1 MFRLLSS
8 TFCSKSPQ
16 IMFPRTINDDTI
28 CALSTAPG
36 VGAIAIVRLSGPEAF
51 SIVQKIFLPRLPEAK
66 KSSLKP
72 DPISPQ
78 LSAAHDW
85 QPKSHQATIGYIVQE
100 NQGKQELV
108 DEVVLIPYKGPNS
121 YTGEDMV
128 EINCHGS
135 PIVTREILNLALQL
149 GARLAQAG
157 EFTKRGFLAGRIDL
171 TQAEAVLDLIHSKT
185 ERQSRLALTVLKGQL
200 GEEIKAVRSKLMEL
214 LTRIVAGIDFP
225 EEVGDLPTDDIE
237 SITNDCMARLNQ
249 LAKTARSGRY
259 LREGLKLAIVGRPN
273 AGKSSLLNQMLNFE
287 RAIVTDIP
295 GTTRD
300 SIEEPVDV
308 NGIPVILIDTAGVRV
323 TEDAVE
329 KIGIARTSKAIEAA
343 DLVVFLLD
351 LSQGIGVEEEVIAAK
366 LIEFERPYLVVKNKV
381 DLTNK
386 VELKDKPDHA
396 SLPTKDSTQ
405 TKEEQ
410 TLESLAAERAPVT
423 AQPID
428 ISARFG
434 HGLEQLKAAIEEWA
448 LAGSPLQELGGSLN
462 QRQGQLCLRALESLT
477 YLKDSVKAGLP
488 HDCLGTDL
496 RQAVDAL
503 DEISGVAVTEEV
515 ITEVFANF
523 CIGK

>member
-1 MFRLLSS
+1 
-8 TFCSKSPQ
+8 
-16 IMFPRTINDDTI
+16 MFPRTINDDTI

-66 KSSLKP
+66 KSSP
-72 DPISPQ
+72 DSTA
-78 LSAAHDW
+78 LSTSHNW

-100 NQGKQELV
+100 NQELV

-237 SITNDCMARLNQ
+237 SITNDCMERLNQ

-405 TKEEQ
+405 SKKSTQIKEEQ

>member
-1 MFRLLSS
+1 M
-8 TFCSKSPQ
+8 
-16 IMFPRTINDDTI
+16 TII
-28 CALSTAPG
+28 
-36 VGAIAIVRLSGPEAF
+36 E
-51 SIVQKIFLPRLPEAK
+51 KIFLPK
-66 KSSLKP
+66 
-72 DPISPQ
+72 ISNWQ
-78 LSAAHDW
+78 L
-85 QPKSHQATIGYIVQE
+85 KSHQATVGYIIRE
-100 NQGKQELV
+100 NKEPI
-108 DEVVLIPYKGPNS
+108 DEVVLIPYIGPNS

-135 PIVTREILNLALQL
+135 PIVTRELLNLALEH

-214 LTRIVAGIDFP
+214 LTSIVAGIDFP

-237 SITNDCMARLNQ
+237 LITNDCIARLEQ
-249 LAKTARSGRY
+249 LAKTSRSGRY
-259 LREGLKLAIVGRPN
+259 LREGLKLAIIGRPN
-273 AGKSSLLNQMLNFE
+273 AGKSSLLNQILNFE

-308 NGIPVILIDTAGVRV
+308 NGIPVVLIDTAGVRV

-329 KIGIARTSKAIEAA
+329 KIGIARTSKAIEEA
-343 DLVVFLLD
+343 DLVVFLID
-351 LSQGIGVEEEVIAAK
+351 PSQGIGEEEEVIATK
-366 LIEFERPYLVVKNKV
+366 LIEFERPYLVVNNKV
-381 DLTNK
+381 DLK
-386 VELKDKPDHA
+386 DVLVDEHHAILQALALKK
-396 SLPTKDSTQ
+396 
-405 TKEEQ
+405 
-410 TLESLAAERAPVT
+410 APVLKEPV
-423 AQPID
+423 A
-428 ISARFG
+428 ISARYG
-434 HGLEQLKAAIEEWA
+434 SGLEQLKAAIEQWA
-448 LAGSPLQELGGSLN
+448 LEGSPLQELGGSLN
-462 QRQGQLCLRALESLT
+462 QRQGQLCLRALESLG
-477 YLKDSVKAGLP
+477 YLKEAVTTGLP

>member
-1 MFRLLSS
+1 
-8 TFCSKSPQ
+8 
-16 IMFPRTINDDTI
+16 
-28 CALSTAPG
+28 
-36 VGAIAIVRLSGPEAF
+36 
-51 SIVQKIFLPRLPEAK
+51 VQKIFLPRLSGAK
-66 KSSLKP
+66 ISSSSSL
-72 DPISPQ
+72 SP
-78 LSAAHDW
+78 SALGDW

-100 NQGKQELV
+100 KLGITEPV

-135 PIVTREILNLALQL
+135 PIVTREILNLALAH

-185 ERQSRLALTVLKGQL
+185 ERQSRLALSVLKGQL

-237 SITNDCMARLNQ
+237 SITHDCMARLDQ
-249 LAKTARSGRY
+249 LAKTSRSGRY

-329 KIGIARTSKAIEAA
+329 KIGIARTSKAIEAS

-351 LSQGIGVEEEVIAAK
+351 LSQGVGEEEEVIAAK

-381 DLTNK
+381 DLKNK
-386 VELKDKPDHA
+386 SESENQQNQEELENAEVPMLKNLAEAKP
-396 SLPTKDSTQ
+396 
-405 TKEEQ
+405 
-410 TLESLAAERAPVT
+410 PV
-423 AQPID
+423 QPQAIE
-428 ISARFG
+428 ISARYG
-434 HGLEQLKAAIEEWA
+434 NGLELLKAAIEEWA

>member
-1 MFRLLSS
+1 MSGAKISS
-8 TFCSKSPQ
+8 S
-16 IMFPRTINDDTI
+16 
-28 CALSTAPG
+28 
-36 VGAIAIVRLSGPEAF
+36 
-51 SIVQKIFLPRLPEAK
+51 
-66 KSSLKP
+66 SSL
-72 DPISPQ
+72 
-78 LSAAHDW
+78 SASALGDW

-100 NQGKQELV
+100 KLGITEPV

-135 PIVTREILNLALQL
+135 PIVTREILNLALAH

-185 ERQSRLALTVLKGQL
+185 ERQSRLALSVLKGQL

-225 EEVGDLPTDDIE
+225 EEVGDLATDDIE
-237 SITNDCMARLNQ
+237 SITHDCMARLDQ
-249 LAKTARSGRY
+249 LAKTSRSGRY

-329 KIGIARTSKAIEAA
+329 KIGIARTSKAIEAS

-351 LSQGIGVEEEVIAAK
+351 LSQGVGEEEEVIAAK

-381 DLTNK
+381 DLKNK
-386 VELKDKPDHA
+386 AESENQQNQQNEQEVENAEVPMLQNLAETKPA
-396 SLPTKDSTQ
+396 
-405 TKEEQ
+405 
-410 TLESLAAERAPVT
+410 V
-423 AQPID
+423 QPQAIE
-428 ISARFG
+428 ISARYG
-434 HGLEQLKAAIEEWA
+434 NGLELLKAAIEEWA

>member
-1 MFRLLSS
+1 
-8 TFCSKSPQ
+8 
-16 IMFPRTINDDTI
+16 MFPRSINDDTI

-51 SIVQKIFLPRLPEAK
+51 SIVQKIFLPRLPQTK
-66 KSSLKP
+66 DSSPTSLP
-72 DPISPQ
+72 
-78 LSAAHDW
+78 SAALGHW
-85 QPKSHQATIGYIVQE
+85 QPKSHQATIGYIVE
-100 NQGKQELV
+100 EKQGIVEPV
-108 DEVVLIPYKGPNS
+108 DEVVLIAYKGPNS

-135 PIVTREILNLALQL
+135 PIVTREILNLALER

-237 SITNDCMARLNQ
+237 SITEDCIERLNK

-273 AGKSSLLNQMLNFE
+273 AGKSSLLNQILNFE

-329 KIGIARTSKAIEAA
+329 KIGIARTSKAIEAS

-351 LSQGIGVEEEVIAAK
+351 LSQGVGEEEEVIATK
-366 LIEFERPYLVVKNKV
+366 LIEFERPYLMVKNKV
-381 DLTNK
+381 DLIDK
-386 VELKDKPDHA
+386 VNLLENAD
-396 SLPTKDSTQ
+396 
-405 TKEEQ
+405 Q
-410 TLESLAAERAPVT
+410 TLKNLTDGRPPVQS
-423 AQPID
+423 QPID
-428 ISARFG
+428 ISARYG
-434 HGLEQLKAAIEEWA
+434 NGLEQLKAAIEEWA
-448 LAGSPLQELGGSLN
+448 LSGSPLQELGGSLN
-462 QRQGQLCLRALESLT
+462 QRQGQLCLRALESLN
-477 YLKDSVKAGLP
+477 YLKDSVHAGLP

>member
-16 IMFPRTINDDTI
+16 IMFPRSINDDTI
-28 CALSTAPG
+28 CAQSTAPG

-51 SIVQKIFLPRLPEAK
+51 SIVQKIFLPRLPQTK
-66 KSSLKP
+66 DSSPTSLP
-72 DPISPQ
+72 S
-78 LSAAHDW
+78 SALGDW

-100 NQGKQELV
+100 KQGIVEPV
-108 DEVVLIPYKGPNS
+108 DEVVLIAYKGPNS

-135 PIVTREILNLALQL
+135 PIVTREILNLALER

-237 SITNDCMARLNQ
+237 SITEDCIGRLTK

-329 KIGIARTSKAIEAA
+329 KIGIARTSKAIEAS

-351 LSQGIGVEEEVIAAK
+351 LSQGVGEEEEVIATK
-366 LIEFERPYLVVKNKV
+366 LIEFERPYLMVKNKV
-381 DLTNK
+381 DLIDK
-386 VELKDKPDHA
+386 V
-396 SLPTKDSTQ
+396 SLLENAD
-405 TKEEQ
+405 Q
-410 TLESLAAERAPVT
+410 TLKNLADARPSVQS
-423 AQPID
+423 QPID
-428 ISARFG
+428 ISARYG
-434 HGLEQLKAAIEEWA
+434 NGLEQLKAAIEEWA

-462 QRQGQLCLRALESLT
+462 QRQGQLCLRALESLN
-477 YLKDSVKAGLP
+477 YLKDSVLAGLP

>member
-1 MFRLLSS
+1 
-8 TFCSKSPQ
+8 
-16 IMFPRTINDDTI
+16 MFPSSINDDTI

-36 VGAIAIVRLSGPEAF
+36 VGAIAIVRLSGPQAF
-51 SIVQKIFLPRLPEAK
+51 SIVQKIFLPRLPGSNN
-66 KSSLKP
+66 SSPL
-72 DPISPQ
+72 SPALFQ
-78 LSAAHDW
+78 TVDW

-100 NQGKQELV
+100 NQGNLELI

-135 PIVTREILNLALQL
+135 PIVTRELLNLALER

-200 GEEIKAVRSKLMEL
+200 GDEIKSVRSKLMEL

-225 EEVGDLPTDDIE
+225 EEVGDLATDDIE
-237 SITNDCMARLNQ
+237 AITDDCSTRLQQ

-323 TEDAVE
+323 TEDTVE
-329 KIGIARTSKAIEAA
+329 KIGIARTSKAIEDS

-351 LSQGIGVEEEVIAAK
+351 RSQGIGEEEEVIASK
-366 LIEFERPYLVVKNKV
+366 LIEFERPYLLVNNKV
-381 DLTNK
+381 DLK
-386 VELKDKPDHA
+386 EKSISESHPIMQRLSAARAAVE
-396 SLPTKDSTQ
+396 
-405 TKEEQ
+405 
-410 TLESLAAERAPVT
+410 AP
-423 AQPID
+423 IE
-428 ISARFG
+428 ISARYG
-434 HGLEQLKAAIEEWA
+434 NGLEQLKAAIEQWA

-462 QRQGQLCLRALESLT
+462 QRQGQLCLRALESLG
-477 YLKDSVKAGLP
+477 YLKESVSTGLP

>member
-1 MFRLLSS
+1 
-8 TFCSKSPQ
+8 
-16 IMFPRTINDDTI
+16 MFPRSINDDTI

-36 VGAIAIVRLSGPEAF
+36 VGAIAIVRLSGPQAF
-51 SIVQKIFLPRLPEAK
+51 SIVQKIFLPRLSGAK
-66 KSSLKP
+66 ISSSSSL
-72 DPISPQ
+72 SP
-78 LSAAHDW
+78 SALGDW

-100 NQGKQELV
+100 KLGITEPV

-135 PIVTREILNLALQL
+135 PIVTREILNLALAH

-185 ERQSRLALTVLKGQL
+185 ERQSRLALSVLKGQL

-237 SITNDCMARLNQ
+237 SITHDCMARLDQ
-249 LAKTARSGRY
+249 LAKTSRSGRY

-329 KIGIARTSKAIEAA
+329 KIGIARTSKAIEAS

-351 LSQGIGVEEEVIAAK
+351 LSQGVGEEEEVIAAK

-381 DLTNK
+381 DLKNRSESENQQNQQ
-386 VELKDKPDHA
+386 ELENAEVPMLKNLAEAKP
-396 SLPTKDSTQ
+396 
-405 TKEEQ
+405 
-410 TLESLAAERAPVT
+410 PV
-423 AQPID
+423 QPQAIE
-428 ISARFG
+428 ISARYG
-434 HGLEQLKAAIEEWA
+434 NGLELLKAAIEEWA

>member
-1 MFRLLSS
+1 
-8 TFCSKSPQ
+8 
-16 IMFPRTINDDTI
+16 
-28 CALSTAPG
+28 
-36 VGAIAIVRLSGPEAF
+36 
-51 SIVQKIFLPRLPEAK
+51 
-66 KSSLKP
+66 
-72 DPISPQ
+72 
-78 LSAAHDW
+78 
-85 QPKSHQATIGYIVQE
+85 
-100 NQGKQELV
+100 
-108 DEVVLIPYKGPNS
+108 
-121 YTGEDMV
+121 
-128 EINCHGS
+128 
-135 PIVTREILNLALQL
+135 
-149 GARLAQAG
+149 LAQAG

-237 SITNDCMARLNQ
+237 SITNDCMERLNQ

-405 TKEEQ
+405 SKKSTQIKEEQ

>member
-1 MFRLLSS
+1 MFASS
-8 TFCSKSPQ
+8 
-16 IMFPRTINDDTI
+16 INDETI
-28 CALSTAPG
+28 TALSTAPG
-36 VGAIAIVRLSGPEAF
+36 VGAIAIVRLSGPQAF
-51 SIVQKIFLPRLPEAK
+51 AIAQKIFLPRTALAPDLNLP
-66 KSSLKP
+66 P
-72 DPISPQ
+72 
-78 LSAAHDW
+78 DW
-85 QPKSHQATIGYIVQE
+85 QPKSHTATIGFIVQRPSG
-100 NQGKQELV
+100 NDLGRFI
-108 DEVVLIPYKGPNS
+108 DEVVLIPYQGPNS

-135 PIVTREILNLALQL
+135 PIVTREILTLALSL
-149 GARLAQAG
+149 GARLASAG
-157 EFTKRGFLAGRIDL
+157 EFTKRGFLSGRIDL

-185 ERQSRLALTVLKGQL
+185 ERQSGLALSVLKGQL

-225 EEVGDLPTDDIE
+225 EEVGDLDTNDIE
-237 SITNDCMARLNQ
+237 AITQDCRGRLAQ

-273 AGKSSLLNQMLNFE
+273 AGKSSLLNRMLNFE

-308 NGIPVILIDTAGVRV
+308 NGIPVILIDTAGVRA

-329 KIGIARTSKAIEAA
+329 MIGIERTSKAIEEA
-343 DLVVFLLD
+343 DLVVFMVD
-351 LSQGIGVEEEVIAAK
+351 RVQGVGDEEEFIAAR
-366 LIEFERPYLVVKNKV
+366 LLQFERPYLVVVNKV
-381 DLTNK
+381 DLQAQNLGENFT
-386 VELKDKPDHA
+386 ELWAGSGDTAAQRLH
-396 SLPTKDSTQ
+396 DSSQ
-405 TKEEQ
+405 AVQ
-410 TLESLAAERAPVT
+410 AV
-423 AQPID
+423 PIN
-428 ISARFG
+428 ISARYG
-434 HGLEQLKAAIEEWA
+434 DGIDNLKAAIEEWA
-448 LAGSPLQELGGSLN
+448 LAGSAVQELGGSLN
-462 QRQGQLCLRALESLT
+462 QRQGQLCLKALESLAF
-477 YLKDSVKAGLP
+477 LQEAVQSGMP

>member
-8 TFCSKSPQ
+8 TFRSKSAQ
-16 IMFPRTINDDTI
+16 IMFPRSINDDTI

-36 VGAIAIVRLSGPEAF
+36 VGAIAIVRLSGPQAF
-51 SIVQKIFLPRLPEAK
+51 SIVQKIFLPRLSGAK
-66 KSSLKP
+66 ISSSSSL
-72 DPISPQ
+72 SP
-78 LSAAHDW
+78 SALGDW

-100 NQGKQELV
+100 KLGITEPV

-135 PIVTREILNLALQL
+135 PIVTREILNLALAH

-185 ERQSRLALTVLKGQL
+185 ERQSRLALSVLKGQL

-237 SITNDCMARLNQ
+237 SITHDCMARLDQ
-249 LAKTARSGRY
+249 LAKTSRSGRY

-329 KIGIARTSKAIEAA
+329 KIGIARTSKAIEAS

-351 LSQGIGVEEEVIAAK
+351 LSQGVGEEEEVIAAK

-381 DLTNK
+381 DLKNRSESENQQNQQ
-386 VELKDKPDHA
+386 ELENAEVPMLKNLAEAKP
-396 SLPTKDSTQ
+396 
-405 TKEEQ
+405 
-410 TLESLAAERAPVT
+410 PV
-423 AQPID
+423 QPQAIE
-428 ISARFG
+428 ISARYG
-434 HGLEQLKAAIEEWA
+434 NGLELLKAAIEEWA

>member
-1 MFRLLSS
+1 MV
-8 TFCSKSPQ
+8 
-16 IMFPRTINDDTI
+16 PRSINDDTI

-51 SIVQKIFLPRLPEAK
+51 SIVQKIFLPRLSQAK
-66 KSSLKP
+66 NSSIKP
-72 DPISPQ
+72 DPTPPQ

-85 QPKSHQATIGYIVQE
+85 QPKSHQATIGYIVQA
-100 NQGKQELV
+100 NQELV

-237 SITNDCMARLNQ
+237 SITHDCIERLNQ

-300 SIEEPVDV
+300 SIEEPIDV

-329 KIGIARTSKAIEAA
+329 KIGIARTSKAIEAS

-366 LIEFERPYLVVKNKV
+366 LIEFERPYLIVKNKV
-381 DLTNK
+381 DL
-386 VELKDKPDHA
+386 KDKPDQA
-396 SLPTKDSTQ
+396 SLQ
-405 TKEEQ
+405 TKESPHSKEEQ
-410 TLESLAAERAPVT
+410 ILKVLATERAPVQ
-423 AQPID
+423 AQAID
-428 ISARFG
+428 ISARYG
-434 HGLEQLKAAIEEWA
+434 NGLGQLKAAIEEWA

-462 QRQGQLCLRALESLT
+462 QRQGQLCLRALESLN
-477 YLKDSVKAGLP
+477 YLKDSVRAGLP

>member
-1 MFRLLSS
+1 VFRLLSS
-8 TFCSKSPQ
+8 TFRSKSAQ
-16 IMFPRTINDDTI
+16 IMFPRSINDDTI

-36 VGAIAIVRLSGPEAF
+36 VGAIAIVRLSGPQAF
-51 SIVQKIFLPRLPEAK
+51 SIVQKIFLPRLSGAK
-66 KSSLKP
+66 ISSSSSL
-72 DPISPQ
+72 SPPA
-78 LSAAHDW
+78 LGDW

-100 NQGKQELV
+100 KLGPEIQKQVEPV

-135 PIVTREILNLALQL
+135 PIVTREILNLALAH

-185 ERQSRLALTVLKGQL
+185 ERQSRLALSVLKGQL

-225 EEVGDLPTDDIE
+225 EEVGDLATDDIE
-237 SITNDCMARLNQ
+237 SITHDCMARLDQ
-249 LAKTARSGRY
+249 LAKTSRSGRY

-329 KIGIARTSKAIEAA
+329 KIGIARTSKAIEAS

-351 LSQGIGVEEEVIAAK
+351 LSQGVGEEEEVIAAK

-381 DLTNK
+381 DLKNK
-386 VELKDKPDHA
+386 AESENQRNQQEAENAEVPMLKNLAEAKP
-396 SLPTKDSTQ
+396 
-405 TKEEQ
+405 
-410 TLESLAAERAPVT
+410 PV
-423 AQPID
+423 QPQAIE
-428 ISARFG
+428 ISARYG
-434 HGLEQLKAAIEEWA
+434 NGLELLKAAIEEWA

-477 YLKDSVKAGLP
+477 FLRDSVKAGLP

>member
-8 TFCSKSPQ
+8 TFRSKSAQ
-16 IMFPRTINDDTI
+16 IMFPRSINDDTI

-36 VGAIAIVRLSGPEAF
+36 VGAIAIVRLSGPQAF
-51 SIVQKIFLPRLPEAK
+51 SIVQKIFLPRLSGAK
-66 KSSLKP
+66 MSGAKISSSSSL
-72 DPISPQ
+72 SS
-78 LSAAHDW
+78 SALGDW

-100 NQGKQELV
+100 KQGPETQKQVEAV

-135 PIVTREILNLALQL
+135 PIVTREILNLALAH

-185 ERQSRLALTVLKGQL
+185 ERQSRLALSVLKGQL

-237 SITNDCMARLNQ
+237 SITHDCMARLDQ
-249 LAKTARSGRY
+249 LAKTSRSGRY

-329 KIGIARTSKAIEAA
+329 KIGIARTSKAIEAS

-351 LSQGIGVEEEVIAAK
+351 LSQGVGEEEEVIAAK

-381 DLTNK
+381 DLKNK
-386 VELKDKPDHA
+386 AESENQQDKENAEVPMLKNLAEAKP
-396 SLPTKDSTQ
+396 
-405 TKEEQ
+405 
-410 TLESLAAERAPVT
+410 PV
-423 AQPID
+423 QPQAIE
-428 ISARFG
+428 ISARYG
-434 HGLEQLKAAIEEWA
+434 NGLELLKAAIEEWA

>member
-1 MFRLLSS
+1 
-8 TFCSKSPQ
+8 
-16 IMFPRTINDDTI
+16 MFPRSINDDTI

-36 VGAIAIVRLSGPEAF
+36 VGAIAIVRLSGPAAI
-51 SIVQKIFLPRLPEAK
+51 SITQKIFLPKLSGAK
-66 KSSLKP
+66 NSS
-72 DPISPQ
+72 ST
-78 LSAAHDW
+78 SAGSLTNW
-85 QPKSHQATIGYIVQE
+85 QPKSHQATIGYIIRE
-100 NQGKQELV
+100 DGEPI
-108 DEVVLIPYKGPNS
+108 DEVVLIPYIGPNS

-135 PIVTREILNLALQL
+135 PIVTRELLNLALEH

-200 GEEIKAVRSKLMEL
+200 GEEIKAVRSKLIEL

-237 SITNDCMARLNQ
+237 SITNECIVRLDQ
-249 LAKTARSGRY
+249 LAKTSRSGRY

-308 NGIPVILIDTAGVRV
+308 NGIPVVLIDTAGVRV

-329 KIGIARTSKAIEAA
+329 KIGIARTSKAIEEA
-343 DLVVFLLD
+343 DLVVFLID
-351 LSQGIGVEEEVIAAK
+351 PSQGIGEEEEVIATK
-366 LIEFERPYLVVKNKV
+366 LIEFERPYLVVNNKV
-381 DLTNK
+381 DLKENSPA
-386 VELKDKPDHA
+386 DN
-396 SLPTKDSTQ
+396 SLVLQ
-405 TKEEQ
+405 A
-410 TLESLAAERAPVT
+410 LAAKKAPVINE
-423 AQPID
+423 PIP
-428 ISARFG
+428 ISARYG
-434 HGLEQLKAAIEEWA
+434 NGLEQLKAAIEQWA

-462 QRQGQLCLRALESLT
+462 QRQGQLCLRALESLGF
-477 YLKDSVKAGLP
+477 LKEAVQTGLP